1 MQKAALIVLVLAG
14 LLFNVPAVVG
24 AFILLMADGLLPVQ
38 VSALVLYGLM
48 VYPVVYLVC
57 MAFAYLLRARTVQMF
72 VALGT
77 PPVWFFF
84 VYATAR
90 AFR

>member
-1 MQKAALIVLVLAG
+1 MQKAALIALVLAG

-24 AFILLMADGLLPVQ
+24 AFVLLMADGLLPVQ
-38 VSALVLYGLM
+38 ISALVLYGLM

-57 MAFAYLLRARTVQMF
+57 MLFAYLLRTRTIQMF
-72 VALGT
+72 LALST
-77 PPVWFFF
+77 PPVWFLL
-84 VYATAR
+84 VYVTAR